1 MYEMQLAGMRVVKH
15 RLSMRRVKN
24 LMKASLNKTSVSD
37 VVKWGIG
44 QRIV

>member
-15 RLSMRRVKN
+15 RLSLRVKN
-24 LMKASLNKTSVSD
+24 LMKASVNKTSVSD